1 MKLALIDD
9 ETETDLDDL
18 IHEFKL
24 ASDALEDAK
33 RAKDYWQRRLDEELV
48 AKQQKS
54 QTVPYAKD
62 PTKDLRATRVSNR
75 RYSVDSEGLIK
86 KFGKRK
92 VAPVLKDPEVDKTKL
107 DQALGAEGAPFTKD
121 EVMPFIK
128 VTDNPYVRLYVVDR
142 KEEDADDRPEE

>member
-48 AKQQKS
+48 AKEQKS